1 MRFMTNVFIKTR
13 IVLTLWSKTFE
24 ISNRISLRNI
34 SKIRYTV
41 HLGRGIYQLIDT
53 DPYPQNLRSRKKIT
67 KMSNPEPIPS
77 STVHTN
83 YTYINK
89 E

>member
-1 MRFMTNVFIKTR
+1 MGQFN
-13 IVLTLWSKTFE
+13 E
-24 ISNRISLRNI
+24 IISGYE
-34 SKIRYTV
+34 SRYTV
-41 HLGRGIYQLIDT
+41 HLGRGIYQLIDA

-83 YTYINK
+83 YTYINTEQLFLQETNK
-89 E
+89 AF